1 MTLIETFFNAEIM
14 RDSLPALARGLMNT
28 LLLSVMSI
36 VCGTIAGL
44 AVSLLRLYAP
54 RLIRLIAIFYIDI
67 LRAMPMLV
75 VMVLIYYALPFVG
88 IRLSSWFSAV
98 FAFSLVMSAY
108 SAEVFRAG
116 IEGVPRG
123 QFESAAALGMSFPKV
138 LRRIVLP
145 QAMRA
150 IIPPMTGNCVSMCKD
165 TSLASTVALPELLNE
180 ATNMQSHFANPS
192 PVIMAA
198 IIYVILL
205 WPLVRLVSIMERR
218 MQTESAR

>member
-1 MTLIETFFNAEIM
+1 MTLVDSFFNMEIM
-14 RDSLPALARGLMNT
+14 RSSLPALLRGLMNT

-36 VCGTIAGL
+36 FCGTVAGL
-44 AVSLLRLYAP
+44 AISLLRLYAP
-54 RLIRLIAIFYIDI
+54 RPIRLIAIFHIDI
-67 LRAMPMLV
+67 FRAMPMLV
-75 VMVLIYYALPFVG
+75 VLVLIYYALPFVG
-88 IRLSSWFSAV
+88 IRFTSWFSAV

-123 QFESAAALGMSFPKV
+123 QFESAAALGMSFPLV

-180 ATNMQSHFANPS
+180 SNNMQALYANPS
-192 PVIMAA
+192 PLIMAA
-198 IIYVILL
+198 VIYVILL
-205 WPLVRLVSIMERR
+205 WPLVRLVSVMERR
-218 MQTESAR
+218 MHAESQH